1 MRIITVVSGGRGIW
15 RKLAFLFADV
25 VVLALSL
32 YLAFLLRFD
41 AHIPSRF
48 LDMFFLTLPLALALK
63 IPLLVLFRMY
73 RFSWAYVGMEELYN
87 TSLACGVGSLAFAAV
102 LFLLRHWPAVSGM
115 PRSVLVIDFAFTLI
129 GLGGIRLSK
138 RAVRHAFTRT
148 RGSQGNGGRRTLIVG
163 AGEAGEQL
171 VRGILREKKTG
182 FWPVGFVDDD
192 PVKKGL
198 LIHGVPVLGPKER
211 LADLI
216 RTKQVEAVIIAM
228 PSAPSRTI
236 RTTVDLARKG
246 GVQEIKIIPFFS
258 ELYTGEIKVSEIRE
272 VQPEDLLRREQISID
287 TQAIEHFLR
296 GKTVLITGAAG
307 SISSEL
313 CRQALRFGSAQL
325 FALDIDET
333 GLFNLEQELRRRFPG
348 DKAQILVGDVRD
360 RERIAAIFQ
369 QYRPQVVFHAAAY
382 KHVPIMEAFPEEAVK
397 TNVFGTQITI
407 EEACRAETE
416 SFVLIST
423 DKAVN
428 PTSIYGA
435 TKRAGE
441 MIALNKGKSTTTRC
455 IAVRFGNVLGSR
467 GSVLPVFMEQI
478 RRGGPVTVTH
488 PQMRRY
494 FMITAEAVLLVLQA
508 AAMGQGGEVFVLD
521 MGEPVKILDLAREL
535 IRFQGLEPDR
545 DIPIVFTGTRPGEKL
560 YEELLTAEEGTDV
573 TSHQR
578 VFVANKNDIGA
589 RTSRACPGAFTP
601 SHNRWGKKNDY
612 LHLADADPNLPSV

>member
-1 MRIITVVSGGRGIW
+1 M
-15 RKLAFLFADV
+15 
-25 VVLALSL
+25 
-32 YLAFLLRFD
+32 
-41 AHIPSRF
+41 
-48 LDMFFLTLPLALALK
+48 
-63 IPLLVLFRMY
+63 
-73 RFSWAYVGMEELYN
+73 
-87 TSLACGVGSLAFAAV
+87 
-102 LFLLRHWPAVSGM
+102 
-115 PRSVLVIDFAFTLI
+115 
-129 GLGGIRLSK
+129 
-138 RAVRHAFTRT
+138 
-148 RGSQGNGGRRTLIVG
+148 
-163 AGEAGEQL
+163 
-171 VRGILREKKTG
+171 
-182 FWPVGFVDDD
+182 
-192 PVKKGL
+192 
-198 LIHGVPVLGPKER
+198 
-211 LADLI
+211 
-216 RTKQVEAVIIAM
+216 
-228 PSAPSRTI
+228 
-236 RTTVDLARKG
+236 
-246 GVQEIKIIPFFS
+246 
-258 ELYTGEIKVSEIRE
+258 
-272 VQPEDLLRREQISID
+272 
-287 TQAIEHFLR
+287 
-296 GKTVLITGAAG
+296 LITGAAG
-307 SISSEL
+307 SIGSEL